1 MPVKILGTF
10 LLLASLLATANAYAV
25 GLGKMR
31 ILSALDQPLEAEI
44 ELLSTTAAEL
54 NTHEVGLASRSD
66 FTRAGVEYKPVLQDI
81 RFETLVRDNG
91 EVYVR
96 LTTDNPVTDP
106 FLHLLVAFEW
116 FGGRLIREY
125 TALLDPPLYAQGR
138 PASVSSPR
146 IIGEAPRPADSGQV
160 GQVGQVTG
168 GTPSPDRPAPRAVS
182 DGQLYGPIARGET
195 LSDIV
200 SRMDLPPG
208 VDEFQ
213 AMIAMLQ
220 RNPEAFIFGNI
231 NLVKEGST
239 VALPTAQEMAS
250 ISKVMAS
257 AEYTKHLNSWLAYR
271 GRVAG
276 AQLAGT
282 TGARPTPLPRAQGE
296 TGPTPLAESDSEP
309 GAEVSS
315 GLSEDV
321 LRIIGAGED
330 SSSAAAGTA
339 AGGDGD
345 EVGELRSQLAMM
357 EESLLST
364 ELENR
369 ELRERL
375 AALEEQIRETNRLLR
390 VQNAGLAMAEQEAA
404 SAGGES
410 AAADAT
416 SEPAEAITAAD
427 DGSGG
432 QVRVTSSDSLFAPL
446 RNLAQ
451 GDLLW
456 QLLLVLAGIVLLIG
470 LIVAIRRRRS
480 YAEFEETMTTGG
492 SYDLRTQSTAYSN
505 VAPVD
510 STQHT
515 RTSQRGDSQQSGGS
529 LLQSSFMTEMGAPG
543 MGTMQTDEVDPVAE
557 AEVYMAYGRDQ
568 QAMEVLQEAIR
579 RDPARSE
586 LKIKLLEVYQKR
598 KDVRAFESLAEELYP
613 VIGKDPNRWSRVTE
627 MGRRVAPRHPL
638 FAASPGGYS
647 TAADSAMATGH
658 ARDAVDR
665 DTGGLDLISAP
676 FTRPESPA
684 PGRRE
689 AGADSGPLDLESAG
703 ANFELDETLPAR
715 AAESRGDGGGR
726 ESEPIELPY
735 DIRVQGTP
743 VSSADAPAELDR
755 GSSEMDDFKA
765 SEISTKLDLAR
776 AYLEMGDKDAARG
789 FIDEVLKEGNEAQ
802 RKQAS
807 DLAASI

>member
-1 MPVKILGTF
+1 MKILGTF
-10 LLLASLLATANAYAV
+10 LLLASLVVTTNVHAV

-81 RFETLVRDNG
+81 QFETLVRDNG

-106 FLHLLVAFEW
+106 FLHVLVAFEW

-146 IIGEAPRPADSGQV
+146 IVGEAPRPAASGRV
-160 GQVGQVTG
+160 EQVTG
-168 GTPSPDRPAPRAVS
+168 GAPSPERPAPRPVA

-200 SRMDLPPG
+200 SRLDLPPG

-239 VALPTAQEMAS
+239 VVLPTAQEMAS
-250 ISKVMAS
+250 ISRVMAS

-296 TGPTPLAESDSEP
+296 TAPTPLAEAGQEA
-309 GAEVSS
+309 GAGVSS

-330 SSSAAAGTA
+330 SSAAAGTA
-339 AGGDGD
+339 AGGDSD

-404 SAGGES
+404 SAGGEP
-410 AAADAT
+410 AAAGSTPD
-416 SEPAEAITAAD
+416 SGESAEATTAAD
-427 DGSGG
+427 GSAS
-432 QVRVTSSDSLFAPL
+432 QVRVTSSDSMFASL

-456 QLLLVLAGIVLLIG
+456 QLLLALAGIVLLIG
-470 LIVAIRRRRS
+470 LIVAVRRRRS

-579 RDPARSE
+579 RDPSRSE

-638 FAASPGGYS
+638 FAAAPGGYS

-676 FTRPESPA
+676 FTRPEPPA

-703 ANFELDETLPAR
+703 ANFELDETLPGRTADV
-715 AAESRGDGGGR
+715 RGDGGGS
-726 ESEPIELPY
+726 ESEPIDLPY

-755 GSSEMDDFKA
+755 GTSEMDDFKA
-765 SEISTKLDLAR
+765 SEIATKLDLAR

-807 DLAASI
+807 DLAAGI